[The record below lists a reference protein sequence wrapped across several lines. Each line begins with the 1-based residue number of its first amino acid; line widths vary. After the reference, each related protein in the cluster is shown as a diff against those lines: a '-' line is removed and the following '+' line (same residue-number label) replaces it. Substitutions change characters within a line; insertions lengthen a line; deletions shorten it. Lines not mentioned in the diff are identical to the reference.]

1 MTLAASTMLQT
12 KAQMLQRI
20 KEHLYQTQNRMK
32 VFADKHRTERQFE
45 VGDWVFLKLQPYRQ
59 QSIAIRKCLKLAAK
73 FYGPFQI
80 IEKVGAVAYKL
91 QLPAG
96 AKIHP
101 VFHVSLLKPK
111 LGPHQP
117 TNPTL
122 PELDHQDQ
130 CLLQPAAILQRRVI
144 MRNNAPVIQYL
155 IKWH

>member
-1 MTLAASTMLQT
+1 
-12 KAQMLQRI
+12 
-20 KEHLYQTQNRMK
+20 MK
-32 VFADKHRTERQFE
+32 VFADKHRTERQFV

-59 QSIAIRKCLKLAAK
+59 QSIAIRKSLKFAAK

-80 IEKVGAVAYKL
+80 IEKISAVAYKL

-96 AKIHP
+96 AEIHP

-111 LGPHQP
+111 LGPHQA
-117 TNPTL
+117 TNPML

-144 MRNNAPVIQYL
+144 MQNGAPVIQYL
-155 IKWH
+155 IKWHQLGEEEASWEDQSFINSQFPNFQP